1 MWLRSAKAKAL
12 KMSPDPLMPSYVEL
26 IKYWA
31 KNEQLIKRVFI
42 FGSRTRGNYSGSSD
56 IDIAIELSFSEPN
69 TNLANFLFEQDRWGS
84 DLKKLINLEVDVQ
97 LLEVNNKNSIIFRG
111 VSDNSILAYQQSAE
125 A

>member
-1 MWLRSAKAKAL
+1 
-12 KMSPDPLMPSYVEL
+12 MPSYVEL